1 MEGGRGV
8 GISGP
13 WSLLPGGRGGGV
25 GIHRVIGTHL
35 GRYTQGEVGISR
47 G

>member
-1 MEGGRGV
+1 MEGGRYLWTLVSSAG
-8 GISGP
+8 
-13 WSLLPGGRGGGV
+13 GGRV